1 MIKRNLHISASSIN
15 NFKACPMRFRNANV
29 LGIRREDETE
39 AQRLGTHWHRIL
51 DIITRKPES
60 VCNRCA
66 KLPANDPNCS
76 ICAGTGFLPENL
88 MDAVYRELDR
98 IYENKTY
105 LDPTIIAVEKNKLL
119 YALIGYRWYYE
130 DQPEEVVTREQR
142 FELSLINPESGR
154 ALPGV
159 RLVGMIDKII
169 SLGDRFAVKEHK
181 STSSSVSPDSD
192 YWGHLNLDT
201 QTKLYLYAA
210 RRLQRDGLLAGW
222 GIKETHP
229 LINTILYDVF
239 HKPSISPKLL
249 TQAESKQFVEDGL
262 YCGQKFEIRTLPC
275 LDSMPGYPVLTINSI
290 TYMVEPGKKEGTFAI
305 RETPEMYGARLLAD
319 IGERPE
325 FYFRCVEVTRT
336 DKGMESF
343 EWELLNIYRTM
354 QEMIKTG
361 HWYGNEYQCQ
371 ATFTCDYMPSCYN
384 NIELSVDEI
393 PDGFKLIFNKEEE

>member
-1 MIKRNLHISASSIN
+1 MSKRKLHISASSIN

-29 LGIRREDETE
+29 LGIRKEEETE

-66 KLPANDPNCS
+66 KLSANDPACS
-76 ICAGTGFLPENL
+76 ICAGTGFLPKNL

-98 IYENKTY
+98 IYETKTY
-105 LDPTIIAVEKNKLL
+105 LDPTVIAIEKSKLL
-119 YALIGYRWYYE
+119 YALTGYRWYYE

-159 RLVGMIDKII
+159 KLVGMIDKIVNW
-169 SLGDRFAVKEHK
+169 SDRPAIKEHK
-181 STSSSVSPDSD
+181 STSSSVAPDSD

-210 RRLQRDGLLAGW
+210 RRLQQDGLLAGW
-222 GIKETHP
+222 GIKESDP
-229 LINTILYDVF
+229 LINEILYDVF
-239 HKPSISPKLL
+239 HKPGISPKKL
-249 TQAESKQFVEDGL
+249 TQAESKKFVEDGL
-262 YCGQKFEIRTLPC
+262 YCGQEFEIASDIEAGDC
-275 LDSMPGYPVLTINSI
+275 TINGI
-290 TYMVEPGKKEGTFAI
+290 PAEVEPGKKEGTFKI

-325 FYFRCVEVTRT
+325 FYFRCVELSRT
-336 DKGMESF
+336 DKEMESF

-354 QEMIKTG
+354 QNMIKTG
-361 HWYGNEYQCQ
+361 NWYGNEHQCE
-371 ATFTCDYMPSCYN
+371 ATFTCDYMPFCYN

>member
-1 MIKRNLHISASSIN
+1 
-15 NFKACPMRFRNANV
+15 MRFRNANV
-29 LGIRREDETE
+29 LGIRKEEETE

-66 KLPANDPNCS
+66 KKPAADPDCS
-76 ICAGTGFLPENL
+76 ICAGTGFLPKNL

-98 IYENKTY
+98 IYELKTY
-105 LDPTIIAVEKNKLL
+105 LDPTIIAVEKSKLL
-119 YALIGYRWYYE
+119 YVLTGYRWYYE

-142 FELSLINPESGR
+142 FELSLINPKTGR

-159 RLVGMIDKII
+159 KLVGMIDKVV
-169 SLGDRFAVKEHK
+169 SLGDRFAIKEHK
-181 STSSSVSPDSD
+181 STSSSVSPESD

-210 RRLQRDGLLAGW
+210 RRLQRDGLLTPW

-239 HKPSISPKLL
+239 HKPGISPKKL
-249 TQAESKQFVEDGL
+249 TQGESKQFIEDGL
-262 YCGQKFEIRTLPC
+262 YCRQTFNIET
-275 LDSMPGYPVLTINSI
+275 
-290 TYMVEPGKKEGTFAI
+290 TYMEGPGTRLIACAVNGIVAETEDGKKEGTFAI

-325 FYFRCVEVTRT
+325 FYFRCVETTRT
-336 DKGMESF
+336 DKEMEAF

-354 QEMIKTG
+354 QNMIKTG
-361 HWYGNEYQCQ
+361 HWYGNEHQCQ
-371 ATFTCDYMPSCYN
+371 ATFTCDYMPFCYN
-384 NIELSVDEI
+384 GIELSVDEI
-393 PDGFKLIFNKEEE
+393 PDGFKLIFKKEEE

>member
-1 MIKRNLHISASSIN
+1 MAKRKLHISASSIN
-15 NFKACPMRFRNANV
+15 NFKACPMRFKNANV
-29 LGIRREDETE
+29 LGIRKEEETE

-51 DIITRKPES
+51 DIITRKTGS
-60 VCNRCA
+60 VCNRCDN
-66 KLPANDPNCS
+66 KMYPDPDCS
-76 ICAGTGFLPENL
+76 ICAGKGFLPEDL

-98 IYENKTY
+98 IYVDKTY
-105 LDPTIIAVEKNKLL
+105 LDPTIIAVEKAKLL
-119 YALIGYRWYYE
+119 YALTGYRWYYE

-142 FELSLINPESGR
+142 FELSLINPKSGR

-169 SLGDRFAVKEHK
+169 NWSGRPAIKEHK
-181 STSSSVSPDSD
+181 STGSSVSPESD

-222 GIKETHP
+222 GIKESDP

-239 HKPSISPKLL
+239 HKPGISPKKL
-249 TQAESKQFVEDGL
+249 TQGESKQFVEDGL
-262 YCGQKFEIRTLPC
+262 YCGQTFEIEEVI
-275 LDSMPGYPVLTINSI
+275 GAPVAVLGINI
-290 TYMVEPGKKEGTFAI
+290 NGVRAEVEEGKKPGTFAI

-325 FYFRCVEVTRT
+325 FYFRCVELSRT
-336 DKGMESF
+336 DKEMESF

-354 QEMIKTG
+354 QNMIKTDN
-361 HWYGNEYQCQ
+361 WYGNEHQCQ
-371 ATFTCDYMPSCYN
+371 ATFTCDYMPFCYN

-393 PDGFKLIFNKEEE
+393 PDGFKIIFKKEEE

>member
-1 MIKRNLHISASSIN
+1 MAKRNLHISASSIN
-15 NFKACPMRFRNANV
+15 NFKACPMRFKNANV
-29 LGIRREDETE
+29 LGIRKEDETE

-51 DIITRKPES
+51 DIITRKPGS

-66 KLPANDPNCS
+66 KLPTNDPDCS

-98 IYENKTY
+98 IYVDKTY
-105 LDPTIIAVEKNKLL
+105 LDPTVIAVEKSKLL
-119 YALIGYRWYYE
+119 YALTGYQWYYE

-169 SLGDRFAVKEHK
+169 NWSGRPAVKEHK

-210 RRLQRDGLLAGW
+210 RRMQRDGLLIGW

-239 HKPSISPKLL
+239 HKPGISPKHL
-249 TQAESKQFVEDGL
+249 TQGESKQFVEDGL
-262 YCGQKFEIRTLPC
+262 YCGQKFEIGAGWKTNEVGNTRRLIGGCPT
-275 LDSMPGYPVLTINSI
+275 TF
-290 TYMVEPGKKEGTFAI
+290 EPGKKEGTFAI
-305 RETPEMYGARLLAD
+305 RETSEMYGARLLAA
-319 IGERPE
+319 IGEVPE
-325 FYFRCVEVTRT
+325 FYFRCVEITRT
-336 DKGMESF
+336 DKEMESF

-361 HWYGNEYQCQ
+361 HWYGNEHQCQ

-384 NIELSVDEI
+384 NIELTVDNVPE
-393 PDGFKLIFNKEEE
+393 GFKIIFKKEEE